1 MKKVSI
7 VIGLYN
13 SEKTIMD
20 VIREIDLAFSEQKRY
35 EYEMIRVDDYSPD
48 GVYELVKKE
57 ARKDKRIHV
66 IHLARNVGQTNA
78 VMEGYRYAQ
87 GDYVVEM
94 DDDMQMPAAGILQ
107 MISLLEEGNYDV
119 VFARYPEQKES
130 AFRRFGSI
138 VNNKMTEI
146 MLGKPKNIRINSFFV
161 MRKFVKDEMIR
172 YVNNYP
178 YLYGIIFAITKNVAN
193 IDVEHRPRTN
203 GKSNYTFKKLL
214 GLWLNGFLN
223 FSVQPLR
230 IAMRIGG
237 IITVVSF
244 IIAIILVIQ
253 RIFGS
258 TQSIGWTST
267 IVTIIFFA
275 GVQLLGIGVLGEY
288 IGRLY
293 LSNSGLPRSP
303 VREVINCGGE
313 KELCEDEKKAEE
325 KE

>member
-13 SEKTIMD
+13 SEKTIKD

-35 EYEMIRVDDYSPD
+35 EYEMILVDDYSPD